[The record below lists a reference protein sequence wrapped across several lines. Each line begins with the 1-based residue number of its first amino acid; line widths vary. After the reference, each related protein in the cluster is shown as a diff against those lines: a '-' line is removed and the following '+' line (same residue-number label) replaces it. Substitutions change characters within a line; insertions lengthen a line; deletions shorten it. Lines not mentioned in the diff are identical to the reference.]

1 MIVCHSFF
9 YKAHPKYLNEA
20 VNMMRGVNNC
30 CFFRHGDFDSWVIE
44 LHRLLRETT
53 GGRFKKG
60 DISLIRTA
68 VDGGGR
74 VQIYVKHG
82 MDYAARIYYITVEK
96 ALTQRVIGGE
106 FVMQCRLVPDCVEAE
121 LFYQETMKDL

>member
-20 VNMMRGVNNC
+20 VNMMRDVNNC
-30 CFFRHGDFDSWVIE
+30 CFFRHGDFDSWVVE

-53 GGRFKKG
+53 DGRYEKG
-60 DISLIRTA
+60 DISLTRTA
-68 VDGGGR
+68 IDGGGQ
-74 VQIYVKHG
+74 VQINVKHG
-82 MDYAARIYYITVEK
+82 LDYAARIYYITVEK

-106 FVMQCRLVPDCVEAE
+106 FVELCRLEPNGDMVYNKKDE
-121 LFYQETMKDL
+121 L